1 MSWIKSRCKWSMK
14 EWSIKHWARGWKS
27 FMHFSRY
34 LWYIKAF
41 YVCLMLNATTKKKTA
56 LIFKELKR
64 KWLML
69 IQCLMYVHPMRILDA
84 LLCVVLSPSLEAAV
98 HGQLWNSM
106 NTVWLCSYTAPLR
119 DSSDGADH
127 RWSVFAV
134 KGRKGIKKYIR
145 DLFHWRFL
153 NMQVNFLR

>member
-1 MSWIKSRCKWSMK
+1 MDKKQVQVINERVVNKTLGQRLKK
-14 EWSIKHWARGWKS
+14 L
-27 FMHFSRY
+27 Y
-34 LWYIKAF
+34 AF
-41 YVCLMLNATTKKKTA
+41 FQIPMVHQSLLCLPNAKCNYKKKTA

-69 IQCLMYVHPMRILDA
+69 IQCLMYVHPLRILDA